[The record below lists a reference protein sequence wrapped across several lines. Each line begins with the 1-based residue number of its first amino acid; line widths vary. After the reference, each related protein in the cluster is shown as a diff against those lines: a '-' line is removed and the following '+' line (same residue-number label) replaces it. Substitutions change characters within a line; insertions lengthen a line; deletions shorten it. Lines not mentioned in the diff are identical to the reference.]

1 MITCPLCEHQQEFG
15 FECEQCGKDLGT
27 LADLGLPPTRD
38 EPLEGLETHE
48 AVGDVAPE
56 TLPEIERTTYAPAEV
71 SPDVTPEIELTAHG
85 SVGEVP
91 VEPLIDLT
99 VDRVVDDEPRTP
111 QVKGSVSCRYC
122 HHVQPEQLLCERCG
136 MSLPR
141 LAGTA
146 AARVP
151 VSVIRPHDEMT
162 RCRACGA
169 PAKVGQRCG
178 DCGHENDP
186 PS

>member
-1 MITCPLCEHQQEFG
+1 MITCPLCEHQQELG

-27 LADLGLPPTRD
+27 LADLGPPPTRD

-48 AVGDVAPE
+48 AVGDVAAE
-56 TLPEIERTTYAPAEV
+56 ILPEIEP
-71 SPDVTPEIELTAHG
+71 TAHG
-85 SVGEVP
+85 SVGEVT
-91 VEPLIDLT
+91 VEPMIDLT
-99 VDRVVDDEPRTP
+99 VDRAVDTEPRTP
-111 QVKGSVSCRYC
+111 LAQGSVSCRYC
-122 HHVQPEQLLCERCG
+122 HHVQPAQLLCERCG

-141 LAGTA
+141 LAGTVA
-146 AARVP
+146 APGP
-151 VSVIRPHDEMT
+151 VTRPPGEMT

-178 DCGHENDP
+178 DCGHEIDP

>member
-1 MITCPLCEHQQEFG
+1 MITCPLCEHQQELG

-27 LADLGLPPTRD
+27 LADLGPPPTRD

-48 AVGDVAPE
+48 VVGDVAAE
-56 TLPEIERTTYAPAEV
+56 ILPEIEPTTYAPVEV
-71 SPDVTPEIELTAHG
+71 SPDVTPELERTAHG
-85 SVGEVP
+85 SVGDVT
-91 VEPLIDLT
+91 VEPMIDLT
-99 VDRVVDDEPRTP
+99 VDRAVDAEPKTP
-111 QVKGSVSCRYC
+111 LVQGTVSCRYC
-122 HHVQPEQLLCERCG
+122 HHAQPAQRLCERCG

-141 LAGTA
+141 IAGTVA
-146 AARVP
+146 AAGP
-151 VSVIRPHDEMT
+151 VTRPAGEMT

-178 DCGHENDP
+178 DCGHEIDP